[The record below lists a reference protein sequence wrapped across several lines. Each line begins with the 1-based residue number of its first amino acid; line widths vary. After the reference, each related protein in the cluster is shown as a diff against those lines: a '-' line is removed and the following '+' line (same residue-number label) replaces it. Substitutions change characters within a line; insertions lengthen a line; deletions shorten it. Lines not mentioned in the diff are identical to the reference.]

1 MLLSGNIFGN
11 NCPISEQELSEECL
25 SNRWRAHKISALV
38 IFSRMKK
45 VEDEEEWTL
54 FLTSC
59 FVVELLSFNGGET
72 ELVSSCSNA
81 GDTEVDSSFEVL
93 TNTLVIS
100 ICLSFT

>member
-1 MLLSGNIFGN
+1 MLLSGNIFWN
-11 NCPISEQELSEECL
+11 NCLISEQELWEECL
-25 SNRWRAHKISALV
+25 SDTWRAHKISALV

-45 VEDEEEWTL
+45 VEDEEEWAL

-72 ELVSSCSNA
+72 ELGSSCSNA
-81 GDTEVDSSFEVL
+81 GDTGVDSNFEVL
-93 TNTLVIS
+93 ANTLVIS